1 MKRLAS
7 LLSGAVL
14 AALLLLSLFA
24 SVASADP
31 GDLGDQGVSVD
42 VQGQDVGG
50 DSPVLDILPEDP
62 GFE

>member
-7 LLSGAVL
+7 LLSRAVL

-31 GDLGDQGVSVD
+31 GDQGENVD
-42 VQGQDVGG
+42 VQGQDEGG
-50 DSPVLDILPEDP
+50 AGASILEMILPEDP
-62 GFE
+62 GIE